1 MGLDGKIAVV
11 TGAAGGIG
19 AAAAD
24 RLADLGAVVV
34 RADVQYADDAAWD
47 GSSALGRHRPRVVG
61 SAA

>member
-24 RLADLGAVVV
+24 RLAELGAVVV
-34 RADVQYADDAAWD
+34 RADVRYAEDSKRN
-47 GSSALGRHRPRVVG
+47 GPSVSGRHRPRVVG
-61 SAA
+61 PAA